1 LGSIDGERFAQEV
14 SALLPN
20 LYATALRFSRDAADA
35 EDLVAETIAKAWGS
49 LESLRDPERFRGW
62 IFRILTNTYLA
73 SYRAEKARPCGES
86 WPDEEADDFSLFEKP
101 HQPFLLWWSNPE
113 RQFLDRMLSDDL
125 ERAVDALP
133 EVFRTVVVLI
143 ELQGLS
149 YAEAAESLH
158 VPVGTVRSRLARGR
172 GLLQRA
178 LWRNAHDAG
187 LVTAA
192 HAPEPKRAPSRR

>member
-1 LGSIDGERFAQEV
+1 MDGERFAQEV

-20 LYATALRFSRDAADA
+20 LYATALRFCRDAADA
-35 EDLVAETIAKAWGS
+35 EDLVAESIAKAWGS
-49 LESLRDPERFRGW
+49 LESLRDPNCFRGW
-62 IFRILTNTYLA
+62 IFRILTNTYMA
-73 SYRAEKARPCGES
+73 GYRAEKVRPRGES
-86 WPDEEADDFSLFEKP
+86 WPDEEADDFSLFEKL

-113 RQFLDRMLSDDL
+113 RQFLDRMLSEDL

-133 EVFRTVVVLI
+133 DAFRSVVVLV

-149 YAEAAESLH
+149 YAEVAEALH

-178 LWRNAHDAG
+178 LWRHAHDAG
-187 LVTAA
+187 LVAAA
-192 HAPEPKRAPSRR
+192 HAPEPKSAPGRS